1 MAGEANLTPSQWVGV
16 LLNGTSPERVARDLK
31 DGNWLPW
38 VETLLEFTRNSRTTL
53 DLGSGRGENSAILA
67 LHGKKATLLEWSK
80 ENLEFSRRLFAM
92 MNLNGQFCQAD
103 MTHSLPFQDSSFD
116 TVFSCGVL
124 EYFNR
129 QTNDTIIREAFRVA
143 RRQVI
148 MMVPNALSMT
158 YRIGKWYMERTGR
171 WIWGGEVPAY
181 TLKGHFRN
189 AGSVRTVEFSVGA
202 KHSLVFLSMLGGE
215 TIKKACVRFLK
226 MTDHPKRTLFRQGYL
241 LITAGEKP

>member
-1 MAGEANLTPSQWVGV
+1 MACEANLTPAQWVGV
-16 LLNGTSPERVARDLK
+16 LQNGTAPERVARSLK
-31 DGNWLPW
+31 NGNWLPW
-38 VETLLEFTRNSRTTL
+38 AETLLDLTRNSRTTL

-80 ENLEFSRRLFAM
+80 ENLEFSRRLFTK
-92 MNLNGQFCQAD
+92 MNLNGKFCQAD
-103 MTHSLPFQDSSFD
+103 MTHSLPFQDGSFD

-129 QTNDTIIREAFRVA
+129 QTNDAILREAFRVA
-143 RRQVI
+143 RRQVV
-148 MMVPNALSMT
+148 MMVPNALSMS

-181 TLKGHFRN
+181 TLKPQFHN

-202 KHSLVFLSMLGGE
+202 KHSLAFLSMPGGE

-226 MTDHPKRTLFRQGYL
+226 LNDHPKRTFFRQGYL
-241 LITAGEKP
+241 LITAGEKA